1 VEKKKMK
8 KIGKDEIT
16 YQEFTYIIV
25 GTIFGVGILSLPNR
39 LAEISRQDGW
49 ISAAVGG
56 AYPAY
61 IVLLAIYISKK
72 FPEDDIL
79 SISKKIFGKFIGSVL
94 NFLFSAQFFINLV
107 GLTSGAIFLSIL
119 YIVNYLNVLKISIVV
134 LVLCAY
140 GTFLG
145 LKVIGRISELMYYLM
160 VILLIIPLIALKDGS
175 ILNISPVFGSGIK
188 KILTASIES
197 GFSYS
202 GIEIILLI
210 YPNMKDK
217 KHLRSAALKS
227 VFVIVLIY
235 TYITFLTIY
244 FVGPNTILKST
255 FPVMLMNE
263 TIDLPFL
270 NSFRFIFMYL
280 WIMIIFK
287 TIINTYYSFAYSISN
302 FFIKFNM
309 KKVCLILFPFI
320 LFIVNNIHDEATR
333 RAFITKFINYKTS
346 FNILFVTL
354 IAIIIYF
361 KKGGK
366 NENL

>member
-8 KIGKDEIT
+8 KIEKDEIT

-39 LAEISRQDGW
+39 LAAISRQDGW

-56 AYPAY
+56 VYPAY

-72 FPEDDIL
+72 YPEDDIL
-79 SISKKIFGKFIGSVL
+79 SISKKIFGKSIGSVL
-94 NFLFSAQFFINLV
+94 NLLFSAQLFVNLV
-107 GLTSGAIFLSIL
+107 GLTSGAIGLSII

-134 LVLCAY
+134 LVLGAY
-140 GTFLG
+140 GTCLG

-160 VILLIIPLIALKDGS
+160 VILLILPLISLKDGS
-175 ILNISPVFGSGIK
+175 ILNISPVLGSGIK

-217 KHLRSAALKS
+217 KHLKSAALKS
-227 VFVIVLIY
+227 VLVIVLIY
-235 TYITFLTIY
+235 TYVTFFTIY
-244 FVGPNTILKST
+244 FAGPKIILKSY
-255 FPVMLMNE
+255 FSVMLLNE
-263 TIDLPFL
+263 TVNLPFL

-280 WIMIIFK
+280 WIMIAFK
-287 TIINTYYSFAYSISN
+287 TIINSYYSFTYAISN
-302 FFIKFNM
+302 FFVKLNI
-309 KKVCLILFPFI
+309 KKVSLILFPFI
-320 LFIVNNIHDEATR
+320 LFVVNNLHDETAR
-333 RAFITKFINYKTS
+333 RTFVTKSINYTAA
-346 FNILFVTL
+346 FNILFVTV

-361 KKGGK
+361 KKGET

>member
-1 VEKKKMK
+1 MK
-8 KIGKDEIT
+8 NIDKDEIT

-56 AYPAY
+56 VYPAY

-94 NFLFSAQFFINLV
+94 NLLFAAQFFVNLV
-107 GLTSGAIFLSIL
+107 GLISGAIFLSIL

-134 LVLCAY
+134 LVLGVSGVY
-140 GTFLG
+140 LG
-145 LKVIGRISELMYYLM
+145 LKVIGRVSELMYYLM
-160 VILLIIPLIALKDGS
+160 VILLIIPLVAFNDGS
-175 ILNISPVFGSGIK
+175 ILNISPVLGSGIK
-188 KILTASIES
+188 KILRASIES

-217 KHLRSAALKS
+217 KHLKSAALKS

-244 FVGPNTILKST
+244 FAGPNIILKSS
-255 FPVMLMNE
+255 FPVMLLNE
-263 TIDLPFL
+263 TINLPFL

-280 WIMIIFK
+280 WIMIVFK
-287 TIINTYYSFAYSISN
+287 TIINAYYSFTYSISN
-302 FFIKFNM
+302 FFVKLNIN
-309 KKVCLILFPFI
+309 KVSLVLFPFI
-320 LFIVNNIHDEATR
+320 LFVVNNLHNEADR
-333 RAFITKFINYKTS
+333 RAFITKSVNYKTV
-346 FNILFVTL
+346 FNILFVTV

-361 KKGGK
+361 KKGEK